1 MERQEYA
8 MSQGSHNV
16 VLEDCRRVSVTGV
29 AEVMSF
35 DENQVVM
42 DTDHGVLTVDGA
54 GLHVE
59 KLSLD
64 VGELAIA
71 GQINGLYY
79 TKAKQAKGSLW
90 SKLF

>member
-1 MERQEYA
+1 MGREEYP
-8 MSQGSHNV
+8 MHETPHNV
-16 VLEDCRRVSVTGV
+16 VLEDCRSVSVTGV

-64 VGELAIA
+64 IGELAIA
-71 GQINGLYY
+71 GQINGLFY
-79 TKAKQAKGSLW
+79 TKAKQTKGSLW